1 MVPVGSSKLS
11 YLSNEKEQVDNG
23 SRNDS
28 NLTIMDAKTE
38 PLLFSD
44 ILRVPWVDHPD
55 GFGQV
60 SENCR
65 VVQIQNGRGVVAQ
78 HPGEL
83 RRKSGEVPLRCR
95 FIRRKREDSPLDTV
109 KGRCRCGQQWCS
121 AASSTQSWR
130 FLCSPISG
138 EHISVTF
145 IHGIGT
151 FVLY

>member
-11 YLSNEKEQVDNG
+11 YLLNEKEQVVKG
-23 SRNDS
+23 SDS
-28 NLTIMDAKTE
+28 TLTIMNTKTDFSIFK

-44 ILRVPWVDHPD
+44 VLRVPWIDDTD

-83 RRKSGEVPLRCR
+83 RRNSGEVPLRCG

-138 EHISVTF
+138 EHIS
-145 IHGIGT
+145 IRIGT